1 MALEPQFGLL
11 GPLLV
16 RRGEGTVPIPAGKQ
30 RVLLAALL
38 LSPGRALP
46 PDELADLLWEAGPPP
61 SARGTIHNYVKRLR
75 QALDDAGRTLVTTQ
89 ADGYLLRIPP
99 GEVDMARFEMV
110 LAGARQALHAGRCE
124 QAARELRDAL
134 SLWRGQPLADV
145 PCDRLVVRHGP
156 RLEELRWQA
165 LEARI
170 EADLRCGRPSDV
182 LPELR
187 ALVAAEP
194 LRERVHG
201 LLMLAL
207 YGDGRQSDALA
218 AFRDARR
225 VLIDE
230 VGVEPGPALRRLHQQ
245 ILDGDPALGALA
257 AVTAPP
263 PQAAASPAP
272 PAPLVV
278 PRQLPPATTH
288 FIGREPQLSQLDAV
302 AAAAGE
308 SAGAA
313 VIAVLGGTAGVGK
326 TALAVQWAHRAAD
339 RFADGQLYVNL
350 RGFGPE
356 DAPMTPAEGLAD
368 LVEALQPSAGIP
380 GGLDARAGLYRSLTA
395 GKRLLVI
402 LDNARDADQV
412 RPLLPGSP
420 GCMALITSRD
430 RLAGLAVTEGAPLLT
445 LEVLREAEA
454 RALVVARV
462 GDGRAAAQPGA
473 VAQITEL
480 CGRLPLALAI
490 ASARAAARPAL
501 PMAELAA
508 ELRDARDRLDA
519 LDAGEPVSSAR
530 AVLSWS
536 YRSLSPPAA
545 RLFRL
550 LGLHPGPDIGV
561 GAAASLA
568 GVSLERGRAMLGE
581 LTRLHIAAE
590 PAADRFGL
598 HDLLRAFALERA
610 EADETAAERHAATHR
625 VLDYYLHTAHAM
637 SRLLSPPRDA
647 IRLAPPQPGALRE
660 DLGGYQQ
667 AWSWAEAE
675 CPVLLAM
682 VAVAADTGFARH
694 AWQLARALD
703 IFLSRRG
710 RWPEL
715 AHVQRLALGAARQAG
730 DLAGQAHAHC
740 GIGWSC
746 VSQGSYEDGRAHFG
760 EAAELFHQLGD
771 QSGEARACVRAGQAF
786 WREGR
791 LREACQ
797 SAERA
802 LELYRASGDR
812 VGQAGALNNIGLYH
826 LRLGAYERGLD
837 CCREALAAFRELGDH
852 RGEAST
858 LDSLGDGYHRL
869 GRTGDAIA
877 CYRQSLTAFREL
889 GDRYNQAEILTHL
902 AAAYQTSGDAHLA
915 RDCLEQALAILTELE
930 HRNAAE
936 VRARLAD
943 LATGPPRCLTPR
955 RPAAGSR
962 RPARR
967 SSPR

>member
-1 MALEPQFGLL
+1 
-11 GPLLV
+11 
-16 RRGEGTVPIPAGKQ
+16 VPIPAGKQ

-38 LSPGRALP
+38 LSPGRALSA
-46 PDELADLLWEAGPPP
+46 DELADLLWEAGPPP
-61 SARGTIHNYVKRLR
+61 SARGSVHNYVKRLR
-75 QALDDAGRTLVTTQ
+75 RALDDAGRTLIATQ

-99 GEVDMARFEMV
+99 GEVDIARFETV
-110 LAGARQALHAGRCE
+110 IAGARRALHAGQCE

-145 PCDRLVVRHGP
+145 PCDRLVVRHAP

-170 EADLRCGRPSDV
+170 EADLGCGRSSDV

-194 LRERVHG
+194 LRERLHG

-207 YGDGRQSDALA
+207 YRDGRQSDALA
-218 AFRDARR
+218 AFRRARR

-230 VGVEPGPALRRLHQQ
+230 VAVEPGPALRRLHQQ
-245 ILDGDPALGALA
+245 ILDGDPALGAA
-257 AVTAPP
+257 ATAATPTPAATPP
-263 PQAAASPAP
+263 T
-272 PAPLVV
+272 PLVV
-278 PRQLPPATTH
+278 PRQLPPAMAH
-288 FIGREPQLSQLDAV
+288 FIGRQAELSQLDAV
-302 AAAAGE
+302 AAGESTGAAGE
-308 SAGAA
+308 STGAA

-445 LEVLREAEA
+445 LGVLPEPEA

-462 GDGRAAAQPGA
+462 GEGRATAQPGA

-490 ASARAAARPAL
+490 AAARAAARPAL

-519 LDAGEPVSSAR
+519 LDAGEPASSAR

-550 LGLHPGPDIGV
+550 LGLHPGPDIGP

-568 GVSLERGRAMLGE
+568 GVSLERGRTMLAE

-590 PAADRFGL
+590 PAAGRFGL
-598 HDLLRAFALERA
+598 HDLLRAFAFERA
-610 EADETAAERHAATHR
+610 EADESTAERHAAAHR

-637 SRLLSPPRDA
+637 SRVLSAPRDA
-647 IRLAPPQPGALRE
+647 ITLAPPQPGALRE

-730 DLAGQAHAHC
+730 DLTGQAHAHC
-740 GIGWSC
+740 GIGWAC
-746 VSQGSYEDGRAHFG
+746 VSQGAYDDGRTHFR
-760 EAAELFHQLGD
+760 EAADLFQQLGD
-771 QSGEARACVRAGQAF
+771 KSGEARACVRAGQAF

-791 LREACQ
+791 RREACR

-826 LRLGAYERGLD
+826 LSLGAYERGLD
-837 CCREALAAFRELGDH
+837 CCRQALAAFRELGDH
-852 RGEAST
+852 RGQAST

-877 CYRQSLTAFREL
+877 CYQESLTAFREL

-902 AAAYQTSGDAHLA
+902 ATAYQASGDGHHAG
-915 RDCLEQALAILTELE
+915 DCLEQALAILTELE

-943 LATGPPRCLTPR
+943 LAAGPPRDAAPAIGWLPYPKPER
-955 RPAAGSR
+955 SGRYAARPGS
-962 RPARR
+962 
-967 SSPR
+967 

>member
-145 PCDRLVVRHGP
+145 PCDRLVVRHVP

-170 EADLRCGRPSDV
+170 EADLLCGRPSDV
-182 LPELR
+182 LPELL

-194 LRERVHG
+194 LRERLHG

-207 YGDGRQSDALA
+207 YCDGRQSDALA
-218 AFRDARR
+218 AFRRARQ

-230 VGVEPGPALRRLHQQ
+230 VGVEPGPGLRRLHQQ
-245 ILDGDPALGALA
+245 ILDGDPALGAA
-257 AVTAPP
+257 ATA
-263 PQAAASPAP
+263 AAP

-278 PRQLPPATTH
+278 PRQLPTAMAH
-288 FIGREPQLSQLDAV
+288 FVGREPELSQLDA
-302 AAAAGE
+302 AAAGGHP
-308 SAGAA
+308 GAA

-326 TALAVQWAHRAAD
+326 TALAVQWAHRAAE

-368 LVEALQPSAGIP
+368 MVEALRPSARIP

-430 RLAGLAVTEGAPLLT
+430 RLAGLAVTEGALLLT
-445 LEVLREAEA
+445 LEVLPEPEA
-454 RALVVARV
+454 RALVVARA
-462 GDGRAAAQPGA
+462 GAGRAAAQPRA
-473 VAQITEL
+473 VAQITRL

-508 ELRDARDRLDA
+508 ELRNASDRLDA
-519 LDAGEPVSSAR
+519 LDAGEPASSAR

-536 YRSLSPPAA
+536 YGSLSPPAA

-568 GVSLERGRAMLGE
+568 GVARDRGRRMLGE

-590 PAADRFGL
+590 PAAGRFGL
-598 HDLLRAFALERA
+598 HDLLRAYALERA
-610 EADETAAERHAATHR
+610 EADETAAERHAAVHR

-637 SRLLSPPRDA
+637 SRVLSAPRDA
-647 IRLAPPQPGALRE
+647 ITPAPPQPGALRE

-682 VAVAADTGFARH
+682 VALAADAGFARH

-703 IFLSRRG
+703 AFLSRRG

-730 DLAGQAHAHC
+730 DLTGQAHAHC
-740 GIGWSC
+740 GIGWTC
-746 VSQGSYEDGRAHFG
+746 VSQGSYDDGRGHLR
-760 EAAELFHQLGD
+760 EAAELFRQVGD
-771 QSGEARACVRAGQAF
+771 KTGEARACVRAGQAF

-791 LREACQ
+791 LGEACR

-802 LELYRASGDR
+802 LELYQAAGDR

-826 LRLGAYERGLD
+826 LRLGTYERGLEY
-837 CCREALAAFRELGDH
+837 CRQALAAFRELGHH
-852 RGEAST
+852 RGEANA

-869 GRTGDAIA
+869 GRASDAIA
-877 CYRQSLTAFREL
+877 CYQESLAAFREL
-889 GDRYNQAEILTHL
+889 GDRNNQAEILTHL
-902 AAAYQTSGDAHLA
+902 AAAYQTSGDAHRA
-915 RDCLEQALAILTELE
+915 RDCLEQALAILTELQ
-930 HRNAAE
+930 HRNVAE
-936 VRARLAD
+936 VRARIAD
-943 LATGPPRCLTPR
+943 LAAGPQRHAAPSAGWLPSLNSEHSGLSAA
-955 RPAAGSR
+955 RPAS
-962 RPARR
+962 
-967 SSPR
+967 